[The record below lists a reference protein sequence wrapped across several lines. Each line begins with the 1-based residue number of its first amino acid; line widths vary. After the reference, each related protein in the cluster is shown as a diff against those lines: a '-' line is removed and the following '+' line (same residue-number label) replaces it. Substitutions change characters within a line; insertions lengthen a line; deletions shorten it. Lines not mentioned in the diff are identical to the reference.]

1 MENDAAWGIWSALND
16 ELVVLDPAVPVL
28 VSAAVGLDNSPGVSA
43 SVVDLESAG
52 GSKCWDATTKEVA
65 ISAEDATSWCFH
77 QVVAV
82 WSNFNAEPSYFPQF
96 SDGVLYE
103 YVITYGERKTLV
115 VVSNL

>member
-52 GSKCWDATTKEVA
+52 GSKC
-65 ISAEDATSWCFH
+65 
-77 QVVAV
+77 
-82 WSNFNAEPSYFPQF
+82 
-96 SDGVLYE
+96 
-103 YVITYGERKTLV
+103 
-115 VVSNL
+115 